1 MRQQS
6 ALNILKSG
14 KNVFLTGSA
23 GSGKT
28 HLVNHYIDY
37 LRARDARVAVT
48 ASTGISATHIGG
60 RTIHSWSGLGIRDEL
75 NDNDLDNI
83 AKKKPVRARIAKAR
97 VLIID
102 EISMLS
108 AKTLTCVDEILRHI
122 KRNPSPFG
130 GIQVVFSGDFF
141 QLPPVVR
148 EAVPAHEKMAFTA
161 PAWERA
167 NLEICYLSESHRHG
181 DDILL
186 RLLNEIRSGDVSS
199 DCRAMLAKNLQ
210 RGGDESDESTVKLHT
225 HNVDVDAANAR
236 KLERLPGEEKRFDA
250 STAGAIQ
257 AAVDALKKTVMAPEC
272 LHLKKD
278 AQVMFVK
285 NAPEENYMNGTL
297 GRVVDFSDKG
307 LPVVETFA
315 GERVTA
321 YPAEWNVLN
330 EQGEVMASYIQVPL
344 RLAWAVTVHKSQ
356 GMTLDRVAVDLSKT
370 FEPGQGYVALSR
382 VKTWDGL
389 QLMGYNLKALQVDS
403 LVLKMDCLFRE
414 LSVQAEQ
421 KIVTLSDHK
430 LHQIFANHIIKC
442 GGKNDVK
449 ESKRHIAPASKERVT
464 EAPNRAKTHSYM
476 QTKVLV
482 EQGKTLSEIAIERN
496 CSEKTIIAHLAKIH
510 VNYPEL
516 DMSNCKPD
524 DSMLADVRVA
534 MDTCKQDGTGY
545 LDKEGN
551 LKYGTVYLY
560 RALDKKYTYNQI
572 KLAVIFCGD
581 NTVAGEA
588 KQDEKLQTG
597 SKEWLAMIKEKHPRA
612 YESWDADED
621 ELLKKRVTDGMTL
634 KDIAFAHNRRL
645 GAIRSRIKK
654 LGI

>member
-37 LRARDARVAVT
+37 LRARNAKVAVT

-102 EISMLS
+102 EVSMLS

-199 DCRAMLAKNLQ
+199 DCRAMLAENLR
-210 RGGDESDESTVKLHT
+210 RGDGETDESTVKLHT

-250 STAGAIQ
+250 STAGAVQ
-257 AAVDALKKTVMAPEC
+257 AAVDALKKTVMAPEY

-307 LPVVETFA
+307 WPVVETFA

-344 RLAWAVTVHKSQ
+344 RLAWAITVHKSQ

-389 QLMGYNLKALQVDS
+389 QLLGCNQKALQVDS
-403 LVLKMDCLFRE
+403 LVLEFDRQLQA
-414 LSVQAEQ
+414 LSAQAQDAISHISEHDLNA
-421 KIVTLSDHK
+421 VFDR
-430 LHQIFANHIIKC
+430 HIINC
-442 GGKNDVK
+442 GGTTNAD
-449 ESKRHIAPASKERVT
+449 EIKRNKKQLTAAPKST
-464 EAPNRAKTHSYM
+464 PAKSDTYR
-476 QTKVLV
+476 QTKVLI
-482 EQGKTLSEIAIERN
+482 EAGNTLPEIAAHRKLTE
-496 CSEKTIIAHLAKIH
+496 STIISHLEKLHKDYPNLDISRFQPDQETLTTIH
-510 VNYPEL
+510 TAIAQCHTTATDDDL
-516 DMSNCKPD
+516 DG
-524 DSMLADVRVA
+524 
-534 MDTCKQDGTGY
+534 Q
-545 LDKEGN
+545 GN
-551 LKYGTVYLY
+551 LKLNTIH
-560 RALDKKYTYNQI
+560 RALNQQY
-572 KLAVIFCGD
+572 D
-581 NTVAGEA
+581 
-588 KQDEKLQTG
+588 
-597 SKEWLAMIKEKHPRA
+597 
-612 YESWDADED
+612 Y
-621 ELLKKRVTDGMTL
+621 
-634 KDIAFAHNRRL
+634 KDIRL
-645 GAIRSRIKK
+645 ARIFR
-654 LGI
+654 